1 MRLDRPSS
9 RVGSQECVTQM
20 RTCDVRVDRSRGDA
34 LMPKQLLDGAQIAAT
49 LDEVGRE
56 GVAQRMRA
64 NPLR

>member
-1 MRLDRPSS
+1 
-9 RVGSQECVTQM
+9 
-20 RTCDVRVDRSRGDA
+20 
-34 LMPKQLLDGAQIAAT
+34 MPKQLLDGAQIAAT